1 MPDQLRDQLQAALG
15 GAYTLEREL
24 GGGGMSRVFVALD
37 EALGRKV
44 VVKALLPELA
54 SVVSVRRFAREVHA
68 AATLQHPHVVPVLCA
83 GHTADEVP
91 YYLMPFVQ
99 GETLRERLRRGPIR
113 FAEAVELLGDVAKA
127 LSAAHEAGL
136 VHRDVKPDNIL
147 ITGGAAVVTDFG
159 IAHAI
164 HAARDDADA
173 RLTALGSSLGTPAYL
188 APEQAAGDAIDARTD
203 VYSWG
208 VVAYEML
215 AGHHPFPRATTGRQL
230 IVAHMAERPVA
241 LVGAA
246 GPVPAWFRGLVMRCL
261 EKDPDRR
268 PPNGQALVAAVEGAG
283 TTSAPSVI
291 DRCAAGVRWLFGA
304 E

>member
-1 MPDQLRDQLQAALG
+1 MADELRNQLQTALG

-24 GGGGMSRVFVALD
+24 GGGGMSRVFVARD
-37 EALGRKV
+37 EALHRLV

-99 GETLRERLRRGPIR
+99 GETLRERLRRGPVR
-113 FAEAVELLGDVAKA
+113 FGEAVELLGDVAKA

-136 VHRDVKPDNIL
+136 VHRDIKPDNIL

-164 HAARDDADA
+164 HEAREDADA
-173 RLTALGSSLGTPAYL
+173 RL
-188 APEQAAGDAIDARTD
+188 
-203 VYSWG
+203 
-208 VVAYEML
+208 
-215 AGHHPFPRATTGRQL
+215 
-230 IVAHMAERPVA
+230 
-241 LVGAA
+241 
-246 GPVPAWFRGLVMRCL
+246 
-261 EKDPDRR
+261 
-268 PPNGQALVAAVEGAG
+268 
-283 TTSAPSVI
+283 
-291 DRCAAGVRWLFGA
+291 
-304 E
+304 